1 MSLPGHV
8 RIHGGEQS
16 GGRDLLKEIRRI
28 YEYHDWANH
37 KILEAASGLTAPEH
51 GHDLG
56 GSFSTFMKTLRHI
69 LLVELLF
76 ISRWKEQ
83 QPRKEPEWKTIDE
96 IRAVWMAMETERNE
110 FLASL
115 SESSLSRPIHYADT
129 RGREVTLELW
139 QAIFQCVNHSTLHR
153 GQLIE
158 KLRKLG
164 KIPPVTDFALFCRGT
179 EK

>member
-1 MSLPGHV
+1 M
-8 RIHGGEQS
+8 
-16 GGRDLLKEIRRI
+16 LKEIRKI

-37 KILEAASGLTAPEH
+37 KILEAASALTTSEQES
-51 GHDLG
+51 DLG
-56 GSFSTFMKTLRHI
+56 GSFPTFMKTLRHI
-69 LLVELLF
+69 LMVEFLF

-83 QPRKEPEWKTIDE
+83 PPRKEPEWETIDQ
-96 IRAVWMAMETERNE
+96 IRAVWQSIENERNE

-115 SESSLSRPIHYADT
+115 SERSLSGAIHYVDT

-139 QAIFQCVNHSTLHR
+139 HAIFQGINHCTLHR

-164 KIPPVTDFALFCRGT
+164 KIPPTTDFVLFCRGI
-179 EK
+179 E

>member
-1 MSLPGHV
+1 M
-8 RIHGGEQS
+8 I
-16 GGRDLLKEIRRI
+16 KEIRKI

-37 KILEAASGLTAPEH
+37 KILDAASMLTVSEQEF
-51 GHDLG
+51 DLG

-69 LLVELLF
+69 LLVEFLF
-76 ISRWKEQ
+76 ISRWQEL
-83 QPRKEPEWKTIDE
+83 PLRKEPEWETIDQ
-96 IRAVWMAMETERNE
+96 IRAVWQSIETERNE
-110 FLASL
+110 FLTSL
-115 SESSLSRPIHYADT
+115 NESSLSKPIHYADT

-164 KIPPVTDFALFCRGT
+164 KIPPTTDFVMFCCGI
-179 EK
+179 